1 MEKGKIM
8 NNIGRKCYTV
18 DTENYGIG
26 NLLYAFETL
35 IIVAET
41 DLYYVV
47 QKISNS
53 HNSYLIHKNHIEF
66 MED

>member
-1 MEKGKIM
+1 M
-8 NNIGRKCYTV
+8 NNIGRKCYTE

-35 IIVAET
+35 IVVGET
-41 DLYYVV
+41 DIYYIV
-47 QKISNS
+47 QKIHNN
-53 HNSYLIHKNHIEF
+53 HNSYFIHKNHIKF